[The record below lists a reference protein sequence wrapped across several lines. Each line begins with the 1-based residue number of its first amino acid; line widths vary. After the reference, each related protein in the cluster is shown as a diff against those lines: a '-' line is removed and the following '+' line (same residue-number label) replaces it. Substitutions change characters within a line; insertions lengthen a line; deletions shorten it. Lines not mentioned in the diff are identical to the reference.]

1 MSCNKNTISL
11 FLITLMMEGTQ
22 DLIEGTL
29 WIKNYQLLKFHPILH
44 DAGCDSI
51 ENLLPVRVMH
61 SDAT

>member
-1 MSCNKNTISL
+1 
-11 FLITLMMEGTQ
+11 MMEGTQ